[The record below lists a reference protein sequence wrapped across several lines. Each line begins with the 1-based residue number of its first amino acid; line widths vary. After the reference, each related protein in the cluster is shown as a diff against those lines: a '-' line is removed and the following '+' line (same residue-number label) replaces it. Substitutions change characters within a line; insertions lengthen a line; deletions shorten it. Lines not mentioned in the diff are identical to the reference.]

1 MKMNKTVS
9 ALIAGAA
16 LTLGACSF
24 VEVRPEAKEIL
35 VLDKGRVADCE
46 RLGRTRVSVA
56 TAVGFIKRSE
66 DAVREDLKV
75 LARNSAADMG
85 GDTVNAETEVNDGKQ
100 TFAIY
105 DCVQSDDA
113 DGDS

>member
-9 ALIAGAA
+9 ALIAGAT

-24 VEVRPEAKEIL
+24 VEIRPEAEDIL

-56 TAVGFIKRSE
+56 PAVGFIKRSE

-75 LARNSAADMG
+75 LARNSAAEMG
-85 GDTVNAETEVNDGKQ
+85 GDTVNAETQVNDGKQ

-105 DCVQSDDA
+105 DCVRSEDSN
-113 DGDS
+113 GDS